1 VVAERRKRKRK
12 RRHWSDAEKRMV
24 CAQTRFAGVLVSQ
37 VARRSDVNANQV
49 FNWLKNSCF
58 AARPE
63 NNDAARF
70 LPVEIIDA
78 VQPEERAIA
87 IGRKN
92 WLFASSERGR

>member
-1 VVAERRKRKRK
+1 V
-12 RRHWSDAEKRMV
+12 
-24 CAQTRFAGVLVSQ
+24 
-37 VARRSDVNANQV
+37 VNANQV
-49 FNWLKNSCF
+49 FNWLKNPCF

-87 IGRKN
+87 IGRKTG
-92 WLFASSERGR
+92 SSQVQSAVGDQRRSPTP